1 VNGTTP
7 SAPGADSPVTAMPAG
22 CDQAAALGSVLRMI
36 RRDID
41 RAIARE
47 AHSALAKDTIT
58 SLTLILDELADY
70 FSSDADPEVERSRA
84 GMIEELA
91 TAPAAAPQLAPARD
105 LDDRSGLAR
114 ELSARLAAAPTAAP
128 RVAGSSLI
136 ADLAAAELAAL
147 DRRRAAM
154 AARKAADDE
163 TLSRI
168 EVEITPRA
176 LDAYFASSLEF
187 KGLRTQSS
195 EHVLGGYSKD
205 TYLLSTL
212 SEAGARRDIVLRRD
226 LPFGPTERSAAD
238 EFDVLLRL
246 WSKGFP
252 VPRPLA
258 AVHDKGALGQPF
270 LIVERVQG
278 ENAAPLFDA
287 DPALARAVSLQLA
300 AILGKLHA
308 LDPRALG
315 LAPEDS
321 SPAQQVRRNLAQ
333 WQSFW
338 RRNRQTAAPLAE
350 AAFAWLEAHVPDDVE
365 RLVPVH
371 GDARQHNLLIKG
383 GDISALLDWEYVHAG
398 DAAEDLEYSRM
409 YLEPYVSWKEF
420 LDTYRAAG
428 GARAG
433 ESSARYY
440 EVFRALRNLI
450 CCDVMWHGFATD
462 RYPVN
467 KLALAGLV
475 IRRDFLRGIA
485 QALLHVA
492 A

>member
-1 VNGTTP
+1 M
-7 SAPGADSPVTAMPAG
+7 AD
-22 CDQAAALGSVLRMI
+22 QAALGSVLRMM

-41 RAIARE
+41 RAIAPE
-47 AHSALAKDTIT
+47 ARSALAKDAIM
-58 SLTLILDELADY
+58 SITLILDELADY
-70 FSSDADPEVERSRA
+70 FSSDADPEAERSRA
-84 GMIEELA
+84 CMIEALA
-91 TAPAAAPQLAPARD
+91 IAPAAEPQLAPARD

-114 ELSARLAAAPTAAP
+114 ALSARLAAAAAANSATFC
-128 RVAGSSLI
+128 AGSSLI
-136 ADLAAAELAAL
+136 TDLAAAELAAL
-147 DRRRAAM
+147 DRRKAAM

-163 TLSRI
+163 ALARI

-176 LDAYFASSLEF
+176 LDSYFAGSLEF
-187 KGLRTQSS
+187 KGLRTQSI

-212 SEAGARRDIVLRRD
+212 SEAGARRNIVLRRD

-246 WSKGFP
+246 WNMGLP

-270 LIVERVQG
+270 LIVERVEG
-278 ENAAPLFDA
+278 ENAAALFDA
-287 DPALARAVSLQLA
+287 DPALARAVSLRLA
-300 AILGKLHA
+300 AILGKLHS
-308 LDPRALG
+308 LDPRSLG
-315 LAPEDS
+315 LAPAGS
-321 SPAQQVRRNLAQ
+321 SPAEEIRRNLAQ
-333 WQSFW
+333 WKSFW
-338 RRNRQTAAPLAE
+338 TRNRQAAAPLAE

-371 GDARQHNLLIKG
+371 GDARQHNLLIKDR
-383 GDISALLDWEYVHAG
+383 DISALLDWEYVHAG

-409 YLEPYVSWKEF
+409 YLEPYVSWPEF

-428 GARAG
+428 GARAS

-450 CCDVMWHGFATD
+450 CCDVMWHGFATN

-485 QALLHVA
+485 QALLHVTA
-492 A
+492 

>member
-1 VNGTTP
+1 MARNLSVG
-7 SAPGADSPVTAMPAG
+7 S
-22 CDQAAALGSVLRMI
+22 DQAAALGSVLRMM

-41 RAIARE
+41 RAIAPE

-70 FSSDADPEVERSRA
+70 LSSDADPEAERSIA
-84 GMIEELA
+84 GMIEALA
-91 TAPAAAPQLAPARD
+91 TAPATEPQLAPARD

-114 ELSARLAAAPTAAP
+114 ALSSRLAAAPTSAP
-128 RVAGSSLI
+128 RAAASSLI
-136 ADLAAAELAAL
+136 ADVAAAELAAL
-147 DRRRAAM
+147 DRRKAAM

-176 LDAYFASSLEF
+176 LDAYFAGSLEF
-187 KGLRTQSS
+187 RGLRTQSI
-195 EHVLGGYSKD
+195 ERVLGGYSKD

-212 SEAGARRDIVLRRD
+212 SKAGARRDIVLRRD

-258 AVHDKGALGQPF
+258 AVHHKEALGQPF
-270 LIVERVQG
+270 LIVERVEG
-278 ENAAPLFDA
+278 ENAAALFDA
-287 DPALARAVSLQLA
+287 DPALARAVSLRLA
-300 AILGKLHA
+300 AILGQLHA
-308 LDPRALG
+308 LDPRSLG

-321 SPAQQVRRNLAQ
+321 SPVQEIRRNLAQ

-383 GDISALLDWEYVHAG
+383 RDISALLDWEYVHAG

-420 LDTYRAAG
+420 LDSYRAAG
-428 GARAG
+428 GGRASA
-433 ESSARYY
+433 SSARYY

>member
-7 SAPGADSPVTAMPAG
+7 SAPDSSVSAMSVG
-22 CDQAAALGSVLRMI
+22 NDQAAALGSVLRMI

-41 RAIARE
+41 RAIAPE

-70 FSSDADPEVERSRA
+70 FSSDADPEAERSRA
-84 GMIEELA
+84 CVIEGL
-91 TAPAAAPQLAPARD
+91 TIAPAADAQPAPARD

-114 ELSARLAAAPTAAP
+114 ALSARLAATTNSATHC
-128 RVAGSSLI
+128 AGSRLI
-136 ADLAAAELAAL
+136 ADLAAVELAAL
-147 DRRRAAM
+147 DRRKAAM
-154 AARKAADDE
+154 AARKSADDE

-168 EVEITPRA
+168 EVEITPQV
-176 LDAYFASSLEF
+176 LDAYFAGSLEF
-187 KGLRTQSS
+187 KGLRTQSI

-212 SEAGARRDIVLRRD
+212 SAAGERRDIVLRRD

-246 WSKGFP
+246 SDMGLP

-258 AVHDKGALGQPF
+258 AVHDKTALGQSF
-270 LIVERVQG
+270 LIVERVEG
-278 ENAAPLFDA
+278 ENAAALFDA
-287 DPALARAVSLQLA
+287 DPALARAVSLRLA

-315 LAPEDS
+315 LAPKDS
-321 SPAQQVRRNLAQ
+321 SPAQEIRRNLAQ
-333 WQSFW
+333 WRSFW
-338 RRNRQTAAPLAE
+338 RRNRQAAAPLAE
-350 AAFAWLEAHVPDDVE
+350 AAFAWLETHVPDDVE

-371 GDARQHNLLIKG
+371 GDARQHNLLIKDR
-383 GDISALLDWEYVHAG
+383 DISALLDWEYVHAG

-428 GARAG
+428 GSPAS

-450 CCDVMWHGFATD
+450 CCDVMWHGFATN

-485 QALLHVA
+485 RALLHVA

>member
-1 VNGTTP
+1 MARNSG
-7 SAPGADSPVTAMPAG
+7 S
-22 CDQAAALGSVLRMI
+22 DQAAALGSALRMI

-41 RAIARE
+41 RAIAPE
-47 AHSALAKDTIT
+47 AHSALAKDTIA

-70 FSSDADPEVERSRA
+70 FSSDADPEVEQSRA
-84 GMIEELA
+84 GIIEGLA
-91 TAPAAAPQLAPARD
+91 TAAATEPQLAPARD

-114 ELSARLAAAPTAAP
+114 ALSSLLATAPTSAT
-128 RVAGSSLI
+128 RSAGSSLI
-136 ADLAAAELAAL
+136 ADVAAAELAAL
-147 DRRRAAM
+147 DRRKAAM
-154 AARKAADDE
+154 AARKAADEE

-176 LDAYFASSLEF
+176 LDAYFAGSLEF
-187 KGLRTQSS
+187 KGLRTQSI
-195 EHVLGGYSKD
+195 ERVLGGYSKD

-212 SEAGARRDIVLRRD
+212 SEAGGRRDIVLRRD

-246 WSKGFP
+246 WNKGFP

-258 AVHDKGALGQPF
+258 AVHDKEALGQPF
-270 LIVERVQG
+270 LIVERVEG
-278 ENAAPLFDA
+278 ENAAALFDT
-287 DPALARAVSLQLA
+287 DPALARAVSLRLA
-300 AILGKLHA
+300 AILGQLHA
-308 LDPRALG
+308 LDPRSLG

-321 SPAQQVRRNLAQ
+321 SPAQEIRRNLAQ

-371 GDARQHNLLIKG
+371 GDARQNNLLIKG
-383 GDISALLDWEYVHAG
+383 CDISALLDWEYVHAG

-420 LDTYRAAG
+420 LDTYQAAG
-428 GARAG
+428 GGRASA
-433 ESSARYY
+433 SSARYY

-450 CCDVMWHGFATD
+450 CCDVMWHGFATN